1 MRRMRRAVS
10 VYAAPAFFGTEK
22 DNAAQQKS
30 CKSVGPFL
38 IVPALGTIAGGVWIF
53 LRPYRIISSQF
64 QMAYFMTAL
73 AMALSVCLLMQ
84 IISLRKNASLAGR
97 FLRQSLTA
105 ALAVSLSLMIVLIL
119 NITEPDDAAVLA
131 PMSTIIFGGAALLI
145 AINLTMV
152 SICGYKSTRDSIKMI
167 SNMAQEN
174 RLVFVRVSILKD
186 IFLVIGKGVISIIS
200 YSFFMFANA
209 LYSTGMGAARFVAIK
224 MYVQDKKRQIK
235 NYQLV
240 GIIIS
245 LSSICYV
252 LYSVRLFFSGSTG
265 SYTMYTAL
273 VIAFYTFIEFGI
285 NIREAFRIR
294 KSKKLESKALR
305 AISFSST
312 LLCFVLTQT
321 AIMSFSSEGDNSFS
335 NALSG
340 VVFGGLAALT
350 GLYVIIDSFRYKK
363 ALI

>member
-1 MRRMRRAVS
+1 
-10 VYAAPAFFGTEK
+10 
-22 DNAAQQKS
+22 
-30 CKSVGPFL
+30 
-38 IVPALGTIAGGVWIF
+38 
-53 LRPYRIISSQF
+53 
-64 QMAYFMTAL
+64 MAYFMTAL

-209 LYSTGMGAARFVAIK
+209 LYSTGMGGGSFCRDQNVCAGQKTANK
-224 MYVQDKKRQIK
+224 E
-235 NYQLV
+235 
-240 GIIIS
+240 
-245 LSSICYV
+245 LSACRHHY
-252 LYSVRLFFSGSTG
+252 F
-265 SYTMYTAL
+265 AL
-273 VIAFYTFIEFGI
+273 QH
-285 NIREAFRIR
+285 
-294 KSKKLESKALR
+294 LLR
-305 AISFSST
+305 T
-312 LLCFVLTQT
+312 
-321 AIMSFSSEGDNSFS
+321 
-335 NALSG
+335 
-340 VVFGGLAALT
+340 VFGT
-350 GLYVIIDSFRYKK
+350 FVFQWFHRVIYHVYSSCYRILHIY
-363 ALI
+363 